1 MPRYLPGQ
9 LADLTAQITNN
20 DAACDFAAGAP
31 NRVMN
36 GHSAAGAFQE
46 FLGQVN
52 GTPVFQLGFDEK
64 RVNGIQPRRAGAPAP
79 MTCTAID

>member
-1 MPRYLPGQ
+1 
-9 LADLTAQITNN
+9 
-20 DAACDFAAGAP
+20 
-31 NRVMN
+31 MN

-52 GTPVFQLGFDEK
+52 GTPVFQLGFDEN

-79 MTCTAID
+79 TTCTAID